1 MLQTH
6 YSDLSLSLCLS
17 HRYVADQ
24 WACCLCQAAVHHSCW
39 IIHVLWR
46 RGAEWDRP
54 YKAKLIKVA
63 VLKVCLCLFQEERK
77 ERSAVIPFLSPCLY
91 PCLNSSPH
99 LPPSLASLIPFF
111 PWLSQENYNLTA
123 HFNISASKWVWQA
136 LLCVSPPT
144 PHPPPCVPTS
154 IHTPTPLSLS
164 QPPRVVC
171 LSFPRRFKF
180 YHVTGEREGDGKKQ
194 KQISL
199 NPRPLC
205 QAIRL
210 SLSASLWVSW
220 HVHDHEPTM
229 RKGIASPWCM
239 PLIVRLRCTQA
250 MFQSDRAG
258 SDLNHRDRHVLR
270 IEVCVCHC
278 AHWVY

>member
-136 LLCVSPPT
+136 LLCVSPPN
-144 PHPPPCVPTS
+144 PPPSSLCPYLHPYSHPSLLVPTS
-154 IHTPTPLSLS
+154 SCRLLIVPPTVQVLPCDRRERGRREKTKTNQPQSKATLPGYQAVSL
-164 QPPRVVC
+164 C
-171 LSFPRRFKF
+171 LSVSFMTRTRPWTYNEERYRFTLM
-180 YHVTGEREGDGKKQ
+180 YATH
-194 KQISL
+194 S
-199 NPRPLC
+199 
-205 QAIRL
+205 QA
-210 SLSASLWVSW
+210 
-220 HVHDHEPTM
+220 
-229 RKGIASPWCM
+229 
-239 PLIVRLRCTQA
+239 
-250 MFQSDRAG
+250 
-258 SDLNHRDRHVLR
+258 
-270 IEVCVCHC
+270 
-278 AHWVY
+278 